1 MLSIVATVCSAHDAA
16 PLGNKYVFSVDAS
29 AVDVAGEPL
38 YVKDATIEATIEG
51 LEGAGKRLGTCTYGM
66 TNPPTL
72 WVDFPPVVTS
82 AHHALTR
89 VVNCNFNK
97 RDALSNKKGSL
108 TCSAPSG
115 APVYFDNYANDYFF
129 LGPGTSLDEAI
140 GVRRALRQGAVRL
153 AGAIP
158 NHHRIDSRI
167 VEVTRVRDQFIVRF
181 AGCGCDGGL
190 RLTPTTKGKAE
201 HFAATF
207 EPTSICE

>member
-89 VVNCNFNK
+89 VVNCNFNN

-129 LGPGTSLDEAI
+129 LAPARVSTRRSVC
-140 GVRRALRQGAVRL
+140 GVR
-153 AGAIP
+153 
-158 NHHRIDSRI
+158 
-167 VEVTRVRDQFIVRF
+167 
-181 AGCGCDGGL
+181 C
-190 RLTPTTKGKAE
+190 GKARCGSPARFRTTTE
-201 HFAATF
+201 
-207 EPTSICE
+207 SIRASSK